1 MRKKSYERKNKEN
14 FAIFFFEMVCEK
26 YSFSSTKFYCEDI
39 KKKREENIYDDGKTG
54 WMILY

>member
-54 WMILY
+54 